1 VALIVVAPL
10 GIVACLVIWFV
21 MRSRYRRVWEDG
33 AVPLGVVTG
42 PAEVHRLDGS
52 VVIVEAGERYE
63 P

>member
-1 VALIVVAPL
+1 
-10 GIVACLVIWFV
+10 
-21 MRSRYRRVWEDG
+21 VWEDG
-33 AVPLGVVTG
+33 AVPLGVVIG